1 MYYRIKFLWGGV
13 EENSYR
19 ASFLLR
25 VKVFMEPVFPLDSR
39 PRRIRN
45 IRSVWVCTVSLTKMN
60 ALCQISVKPEVLHGF
75 APDDYARHKPPRDIR
90 CVPCRAWPI
99 ELLELAVGQG
109 VNNMSETS
117 EV

>member
-1 MYYRIKFLWGGV
+1 
-13 EENSYR
+13 
-19 ASFLLR
+19 
-25 VKVFMEPVFPLDSR
+25 
-39 PRRIRN
+39 
-45 IRSVWVCTVSLTKMN
+45 MN
-60 ALCQISVKPEVLHGF
+60 ARCQISVKPEVLHGF
-75 APDDYARHKPPRDIR
+75 APDDYARHKPPSTSPPRDIR